1 MKFLCPNCKAKY
13 QIGPEKLVGRR
24 IAKIR
29 CRKCDYRIQIAPRA
43 GSEEYDITASANSL
57 APTGGAGASLAPAAA
72 AASIAPMP
80 PAPAVA
86 AVPAPPPA
94 PVPAPKPAAAAPRIP
109 MPGTPG
115 ARAAAA
121 PKARAADK
129 DDSSTAAGSRKPT
142 AAVPGLPGLGAS
154 KLTRST

>member
-57 APTGGAGASLAPAAA
+57 APTAGGAGASLAPAAA

-94 PVPAPKPAAAAPRIP
+94 HVLAPKPAA
-109 MPGTPG
+109 
-115 ARAAAA
+115 
-121 PKARAADK
+121 
-129 DDSSTAAGSRKPT
+129 
-142 AAVPGLPGLGAS
+142 
-154 KLTRST
+154 